1 MLHDLGQT
9 NVSCEEN
16 PAQSQDEDTDLEA
29 DQCEAQAP
37 EEPGHWELLHEDI
50 EAADGDTS
58 NDTKDDNTNDEV
70 TDEESDQVGG
80 LITSVE
86 GVGEH
91 KI

>member
-1 MLHDLGQT
+1 M
-9 NVSCEEN
+9 
-16 PAQSQDEDTDLEA
+16 
-29 DQCEAQAP
+29 
-37 EEPGHWELLHEDI
+37 LHEDI
-50 EAADGDTS
+50 EAADSNTS

-91 KI
+91 KIGLGLTEMSCIRNIIQNVGESRTQMALVE

>member
-1 MLHDLGQT
+1 M
-9 NVSCEEN
+9 
-16 PAQSQDEDTDLEA
+16 
-29 DQCEAQAP
+29 
-37 EEPGHWELLHEDI
+37 LHEDI

-58 NDTKDDNTNDEV
+58 HDTKDDDTNDEV

-91 KI
+91 ETGLCLTEMSCIRNIIQNVGESRTQMALVE